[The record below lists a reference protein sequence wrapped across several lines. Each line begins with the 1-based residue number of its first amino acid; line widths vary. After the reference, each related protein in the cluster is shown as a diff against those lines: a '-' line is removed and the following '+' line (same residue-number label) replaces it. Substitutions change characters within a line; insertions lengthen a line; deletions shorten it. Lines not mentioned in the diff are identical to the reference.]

1 MTAKEKKRKAA
12 IIAVAYYLEQQ
23 AAKNNDGHS
32 DVWTWSGNEIIM
44 DNRARVQRKGHLLK

>member
-1 MTAKEKKRKAA
+1 MTTKEKKRKAA

-23 AAKNNDGHS
+23 AAKDNEAGS
-32 DVWTWSGNEIIM
+32 DAWTWSGNEIIM